1 MSLRQRADI
10 VVILFAICSFAGWV
24 YETIDNIVVFGGV
37 YLRASFML
45 PWCPIYGVGGLI
57 ILAAME
63 PLRKRLEK
71 RFPKAAEVLL
81 VSAGIFVLTALVELA
96 GSYVCEWLMGY
107 VPWDYS
113 GVPFNFDGRIAPRY
127 TLRFVAMGLLALYG
141 VRPVVASW
149 AQRNSRSAHV
159 CAVALVA
166 LILLDGALE
175 ALGVWRSAKDVLVPL
190 GINHW

>member
-1 MSLRQRADI
+1 MSLRQRVDV
-10 VVILFAICSFAGWV
+10 VVILFAVCSFAGWV
-24 YETIDNIVVFGGV
+24 YETLENVVTFGGI

-45 PWCPIYGVGGLI
+45 PWCPIYGIGGLI
-57 ILAAME
+57 ILGAME

-71 RFPKAAEVLL
+71 RFPKVAEVLL
-81 VSAGIFVLTALVELA
+81 VSVGIFVLTALVELA
-96 GSYVCEWLMGY
+96 GSYVCERIMGY

-141 VRPVVASW
+141 VYPFVTSW
-149 AQRNSRSAHV
+149 AQRNGRSARV
-159 CAVALVA
+159 CAVVLVA
-166 LILLDGALE
+166 LFVLDGALE
-175 ALGVWRSAKDVLVPL
+175 ALGVWQRAKDALVPL